1 MVDGGWDEWSE
12 CREFGVGHDSI
23 ETQVILGP
31 FQYVGTKGKFKQFSK
46 FQKWWLNS
54 AIFRM
59 SGIWNSQKL
68 VKENIDD
75 MAI

>member
-12 CREFGVGHDSI
+12 CREFGVGHDST

-46 FQKWWLNS
+46 FQKWWLYIHLILSNTS
-54 AIFRM
+54 FHCYTLSSIPHVD
-59 SGIWNSQKL
+59 L
-68 VKENIDD
+68 
-75 MAI
+75 